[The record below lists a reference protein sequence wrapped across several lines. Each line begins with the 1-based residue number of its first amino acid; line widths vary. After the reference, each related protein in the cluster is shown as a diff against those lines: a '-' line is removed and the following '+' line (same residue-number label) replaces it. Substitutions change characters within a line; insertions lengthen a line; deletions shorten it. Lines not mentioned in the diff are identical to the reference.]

1 MRGIFCILISMFVG
15 QVFAQQKDTLMM
27 RIGQTKNELKKLK
40 AEYKA
45 LQEREENLRRDT
57 LRTISYRFPIQM
69 QVSHV
74 QHMIIHSK
82 ASIRDVNMNSN
93 YANGIE
99 GNFLYILQKR
109 MRLGVS
115 AGISRLKMNTVENVK
130 KNTAILNMD
139 STQAHLIISNQFKG
153 ISLFDFSLSFSYLFK
168 LRKYYLEPFIKPSLF
183 IFNYKDDYLY
193 YFKSSHEEKYINLA
207 PRKSNLSYA
216 ICGGIA
222 VRRYISRHAQIQLAA
237 LAGTV
242 HGRHQYIV
250 TEYNLNTS
258 STNYTG
264 VASPKYV
271 IQTSIGFV
279 FSPYNTIHSGSK
291 RFYKQRVQ
299 RRPQKYNF

>member
-99 GNFLYILQKR
+99 GNFLYIFTKT
-109 MRLGVS
+109 
-115 AGISRLKMNTVENVK
+115 N
-130 KNTAILNMD
+130 AI
-139 STQAHLIISNQFKG
+139 
-153 ISLFDFSLSFSYLFK
+153 
-168 LRKYYLEPFIKPSLF
+168 RCE
-183 IFNYKDDYLY
+183 
-193 YFKSSHEEKYINLA
+193 
-207 PRKSNLSYA
+207 
-216 ICGGIA
+216 CW
-222 VRRYISRHAQIQLAA
+222 
-237 LAGTV
+237 
-242 HGRHQYIV
+242 
-250 TEYNLNTS
+250 
-258 STNYTG
+258 
-264 VASPKYV
+264 
-271 IQTSIGFV
+271 
-279 FSPYNTIHSGSK
+279 
-291 RFYKQRVQ
+291 YKQA
-299 RRPQKYNF
+299 